1 MRFNVVY
8 TIPDNMYIGSH
19 RNTSVHLD
27 STRMMQAFG
36 MIYTLHDFIPSP
48 TVKPSLQYTPVMQC
62 SALRRT

>member
-48 TVKPSLQYTPVMQC
+48 TVKPS
-62 SALRRT
+62 